1 MKYVIRKVPERD
13 TVYLERLIPGALIY
27 NDVEHRGAV
36 ESFVEA
42 IKIANDD
49 ALYVQDDMLLCHDF
63 CARAE
68 SYIAQHSDTVIV
80 FSTTSRISE
89 AGIYPASKGRFLL
102 CTYIPR
108 AIGKAF
114 VEWYE
119 SREYESLRLPWS
131 YYYDQQDDAFF
142 YCFLEQV
149 KENVYV
155 AIPNLAG
162 HPKNTSVINP
172 NRPVRTCPYFDYEKA
187 AK

>member
-13 TVYLERLIPGALIY
+13 TSYLERLIPGALIY
-27 NDVEHRGAV
+27 NDIEHCGAV
-36 ESFVEA
+36 ESFVAA
-42 IKIANDD
+42 IKQADDD
-49 ALYVQDDMLLCHDF
+49 AVYIQDDMLLCHDF

-119 SREYESLRLPWS
+119 HRDYEVLRLPWS
-131 YYYDQQDDAFF
+131 YYYDQLDDGFF
-142 YCFLEQV
+142 YCFLTQA
-149 KENVYV
+149 KKSVYIV
-155 AIPNLAG
+155 IPNLAG
-162 HPKNTSVINP
+162 HPKNISVINP
-172 NRPVRTCPYFDYEKA
+172 RRKARTCPYFDYEKA